1 MNMYIR
7 VYITIM
13 LYNQIYVR
21 LRGGLLFYIYEYIL
35 KQIYRYKYIN
45 IFAYKYK
52 YIDVY
57 LYINIYKHKYITIYS

>member
-1 MNMYIR
+1 MYIR

-45 IFAYKYK
+45 I
-52 YIDVY
+52 
-57 LYINIYKHKYITIYS
+57 